1 MTTDIDIANR
11 ALEMIASQ
19 QLITTFADPTN
30 PASVAASVLYAP
42 VVQMLLRQM
51 DPDFARR
58 TNVPLVLQ
66 PTPNQVPTLAWAIE
80 YVYPADCLRLRQVAP
95 ATWNIFDPQPVRANV
110 GTDVVVGVPIKI
122 ILTNAVGATATYTTS
137 LVTENQWD
145 SLFAE
150 AVVRQLANPFAM
162 ALSGRPDFA
171 KELLDQAASYEQM
184 AELDDEGMAR
194 SI

>member
-1 MTTDIDIANR
+1 MTTSIDIANR

-30 PASVAASVLYAP
+30 PASVAASVLYTP

-58 TNVPLVLQ
+58 TNVLLLAQ
-66 PTPNQVPTLAWAIE
+66 PTPNQVPTLAWAFE
-80 YVYPADCLRLRQVAP
+80 YVYPADCLRLRQVVP
-95 ATWNIFDPQPVRANV
+95 VTWSVFDPQPVRANV
-110 GTDVVVGVPIKI
+110 GVDIISGSPAKV
-122 ILTNAVGATATYTTS
+122 ILTNQANALATYTTS

-145 SLFAE
+145 SLFSE
-150 AVVRQLANPFAM
+150 AVVRQLANPFSM